1 MRSVLTIAA
10 AIFAATFLSFL
21 CLTVAPRSVVAQ
33 STPNP
38 YDLIAA
44 VNALRTA
51 NGLPAYTINSILM
64 QIAQDQANYQAAIGQ
79 VTHIGPG
86 GTRPYQ
92 RALAA
97 GYPLAGDLTRG
108 GFIAE
113 NVFYG
118 TSIQEAVNW
127 WYNSPTHYNTMMSP
141 NFREIGAG
149 IASGTSGWYFT
160 IVAASPTTGGTPQ
173 PYTPLPGGGWS
184 LPTPT
189 IATSTPNPDGAIIH
203 VVQPGD
209 TLGALSMAY
218 DVPLR
223 ELLALNKLTMT
234 SVIYPGQKIIIRP
247 AYTITPTQPTS
258 TPTRRPTSTPW
269 PTSTRITLTVPP
281 SPQAPPVPALQ
292 PSASAGGA
300 VLAIVVVSLL
310 AAGAITFWGARR
322 S

>member
-1 MRSVLTIAA
+1 MRTILMVSVLICLSLLLTLIGQV
-10 AIFAATFLSFL
+10 AIRPAM
-21 CLTVAPRSVVAQ
+21 AQ
-33 STPNP
+33 SAPNP

-44 VNALRTA
+44 VNALRTS

-64 QIAQDQANYQAAIGQ
+64 QIAQAQANYQATIGQ

-97 GYPLAGDLTRG
+97 GYPLAGDLSRG

-127 WYNSPTHYNTMMSP
+127 WYNSPSHYNTMMSS
-141 NFREIGAG
+141 NFLEIGAG
-149 IASGTSGWYFT
+149 IAAGTGGWYFT
-160 IVAASPTTGGTPQ
+160 IVAARPTASGTPQ
-173 PYTPLPGGGWS
+173 PYTPLPGGWS
-184 LPTPT
+184 PPTPT
-189 IATSTPNPDGAIIH
+189 LATNTPNPDGAIVH
-203 VVQPGD
+203 VVQAGD
-209 TLGALSMAY
+209 TLGALSLAY
-218 DVPLR
+218 DVPLKDI
-223 ELLALNKLTMT
+223 LAFNRLTLN

-247 AYTITPTQPTS
+247 AFTTTPTQPTA
-258 TPTRRPTSTPW
+258 TPTRRPSSTPW
-269 PTSTRITLTVPP
+269 PTSTSLRATATPFLSPTFSSVP
-281 SPQAPPVPALQ
+281 LK

-300 VLAIVVVSLL
+300 VLGIVVVSLL
-310 AAGAITFWGARR
+310 AAGIITWLGAKK

>member
-10 AIFAATFLSFL
+10 AILAATFLSFL
-21 CLTVAPRSVVAQ
+21 PWMTAPRPVVAQ
-33 STPNP
+33 SAPNP

-51 NGLPAYTINSILM
+51 NGLSAYTINSILM

-118 TSIQEAVNW
+118 TSVQEAVNW

-149 IASGTSGWYFT
+149 IASGAGGWYFT
-160 IVAASPTTGGTPQ
+160 IVAALPTAGGTPQ

-189 IATSTPNPDGAIIH
+189 IATSTPNPDGAIVH

-209 TLGALSMAY
+209 TLGTLSVAY
-218 DVPLR
+218 DVPLK
-223 ELLALNKLTMT
+223 ELLTLNKLTMT

-247 AYTITPTQPTS
+247 AHTITPTQPTG

-269 PTSTRITLTVPP
+269 PTSTRTAPTALLPTQTPSAVTLR
-281 SPQAPPVPALQ
+281 

-300 VLAIVVVSLL
+300 VLAIIVVSLF
-310 AAGAITFWGARR
+310 AAGAITLWGARKT
-322 S
+322 